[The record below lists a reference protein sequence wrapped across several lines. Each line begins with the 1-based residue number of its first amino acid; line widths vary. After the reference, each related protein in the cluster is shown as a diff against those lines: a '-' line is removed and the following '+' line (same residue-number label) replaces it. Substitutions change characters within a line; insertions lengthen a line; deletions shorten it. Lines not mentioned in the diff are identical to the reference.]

1 MAMALKCLRNH
12 MQDIWL
18 QGCSQKEM
26 GLRIYRKSL
35 KNEQDLRDV
44 RGRGGLQSIVG
55 GENSIHKGKEV

>member
-1 MAMALKCLRNH
+1 

-18 QGCSQKEM
+18 QDCSQKER

-35 KNEQDLRDV
+35 KNEQDLRDS
-44 RGRGGLQSIVG
+44 RGRGGLQSFVG